1 VLHTGPQYL
10 DAANTLEIPNWT
22 RLDLGARYAARIE
35 DRSVVFRAN
44 VENVTN
50 SSYWAS
56 ANGGYLV
63 QGAPLT
69 AKLSVSVDF

>member
-1 VLHTGPQYL
+1 MIRGQ
-10 DAANTLEIPNWT
+10 E
-22 RLDLGARYAARIE
+22 ARRIE
-35 DRSVVFRAN
+35 DRAVVFRAN